1 MAGQAKDA
9 DLGAMDYVHKIMGY
23 VTGAVALNMARTA
36 LELGVFDALSAC
48 YGPASAE
55 AIASKLDPP
64 ANARLVKELLL
75 GLSASNIIACRDFKA
90 GLFEHT
96 DASRMCWTN
105 EASSPMFLGGL
116 PDMVV
121 ELAQREVHAK
131 QLASFRRIDNPGLS
145 YNDQGDGVAKAI
157 GRLLGPWIRS
167 LLVPTLR
174 ELLPE
179 IITQL
184 EAGAVVGDIGC
195 GTCVTL
201 RTLAKAF
208 PKSSFHGFDNS
219 KAALRTAA
227 EQIKAEGLAHRI
239 TLHDVGEGD
248 VMQEGAVDLFVTSD
262 CWHDMC
268 NPSANLKLVRRALKP
283 GGVLFMQEPK
293 AFDTIQ
299 DTMADPL
306 AAIKFGF
313 SSAVCL
319 HSSIL
324 RQPDGSPGEAVGTC
338 GWTPSKGTASLQAA
352 GFKDIVW
359 IPGTKYHSMLNNFIL
374 AKAG

>member
-195 GTCVTL
+195 GTWYVCKMISCRLKLFILLLCQHQDWYLVTKWWDWQALHVVGVIGNLCTLDLHGVTVTL
-201 RTLAKAF
+201 T
-208 PKSSFHGFDNS
+208 
-219 KAALRTAA
+219 
-227 EQIKAEGLAHRI
+227 
-239 TLHDVGEGD
+239 V
-248 VMQEGAVDLFVTSD
+248 
-262 CWHDMC
+262 
-268 NPSANLKLVRRALKP
+268 
-283 GGVLFMQEPK
+283 
-293 AFDTIQ
+293 
-299 DTMADPL
+299 
-306 AAIKFGF
+306 
-313 SSAVCL
+313 
-319 HSSIL
+319 IL
-324 RQPDGSPGEAVGTC
+324 LDGQ
-338 GWTPSKGTASLQAA
+338 LQR
-352 GFKDIVW
+352 
-359 IPGTKYHSMLNNFIL
+359 
-374 AKAG
+374 